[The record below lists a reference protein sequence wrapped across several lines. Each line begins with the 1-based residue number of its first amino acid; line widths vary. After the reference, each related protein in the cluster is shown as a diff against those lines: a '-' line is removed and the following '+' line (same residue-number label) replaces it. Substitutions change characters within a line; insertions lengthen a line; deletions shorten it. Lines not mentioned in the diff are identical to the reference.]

1 MSEMLEEVEDIDDI
15 KARQDQLHEGLKG
28 VRDISDA
35 RSRADLGIYYDQML
49 DYYSEVLTKAAE
61 HSKIEKEDII
71 IPELDAG
78 ETSIVFQRHGKY
90 DRNRD
95 SETAGSVTPESA
107 EELFAYEKNL
117 FDDVFQQ
124 ENVYV
129 LFTSSDTQFAGKGFR
144 SLETAEV
151 AQKAAVESLQAAGL
165 DPGERIINF
174 NPNFSTARHD
184 ETDQDIR
191 PLAGIREPQ
200 IFNPRDVDYITHLQ
214 EKHGYGDEEAK
225 TGISGKAWAFHEF
238 DGEKEVRETTG
249 AEGEEELINRT
260 KKTLAILERYAR
272 VWHANNPDK
281 RLVIWAASHYDTIS
295 PIVKEVN
302 GVARDKDGE
311 LADVLQA
318 VDYGG
323 GVVINVPASA
333 ENYTSLAR
341 RASKRVLKLG
351 QEAATTPLE
360 GKDIPSPTKLNQPRF

>member
-1 MSEMLEEVEDIDDI
+1 MLDGVKNIGDI
-15 KARQDQLHEGLKG
+15 KDQQAQVHAKLAEL
-28 VRDISDA
+28 RDVSDP
-35 RSRADLGIYYDQML
+35 RSRADLGLYYDQTL

-61 HSKIEKEDII
+61 HSKIEKEDIV
-71 IPELDAG
+71 IPVLETG

-95 SETAGSVTPESA
+95 SETAGSVSPENA
-107 EELFAYEKNL
+107 EELLAYEKEL
-117 FDDVFQQ
+117 FEDLFQQ

-129 LFTSSDTQFAGKGFR
+129 LFTSSDTQYAGKGFR
-144 SLETAEV
+144 SLETAEI
-151 AQKAAVESLQAAGL
+151 AQRAAVESLQAAGL
-165 DPGERIINF
+165 DPDERIINF

-200 IFNPRDVDYITHLQ
+200 IFNPRDVEYISHLQ

-225 TGISGKAWAFHEF
+225 TGISPKAWAFHEF
-238 DGEKEVRETTG
+238 DGEKDVRETTG

-272 VWHANNPDK
+272 VWHASNPDK

-295 PIVKEVN
+295 PVIKEVN
-302 GVARDKDGE
+302 GVARDKDGK

-333 ENYTSLAR
+333 EDYTSLAR

-351 QEAATTPLE
+351 QEAASSPLI
-360 GKDIPSPTKLNQPRF
+360 GKDIVSPTKLNQPRF